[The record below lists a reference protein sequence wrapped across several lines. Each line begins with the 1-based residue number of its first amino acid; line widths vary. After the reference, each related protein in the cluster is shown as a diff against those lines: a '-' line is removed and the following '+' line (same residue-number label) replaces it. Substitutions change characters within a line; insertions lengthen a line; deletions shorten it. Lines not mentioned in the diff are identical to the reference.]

1 MSASQQV
8 NYFPYWRK
16 PDLVTHH
23 RSIIIVLHHQTSV
36 WTLVSSTECHIILSI
51 LYFTSLGLGWR
62 FSKAINGQ
70 LVCRWGKYNT
80 HFMGINFPVFS
91 SEMYLKRVYISTV
104 FLPIWLVGL
113 GVGMK
118 APISAE
124 FIANFLKWQFPLKAN
139 IYTNV
144 GQCFTLNFGS
154 QLNIEDLPMTTI
166 DPYLVDQQIFQQN
179 KTESD
184 ATNNCFLVFIGG

>member
-1 MSASQQV
+1 
-8 NYFPYWRK
+8 
-16 PDLVTHH
+16 
-23 RSIIIVLHHQTSV
+23 
-36 WTLVSSTECHIILSI
+36 
-51 LYFTSLGLGWR
+51 
-62 FSKAINGQ
+62 
-70 LVCRWGKYNT
+70 
-80 HFMGINFPVFS
+80 
-91 SEMYLKRVYISTV
+91 MYLKRVSTV
-104 FLPIWLVGL
+104 LLFIWLVGM

-118 APISAE
+118 VPTPEKISVD
-124 FIANFLKWQFPLKAN
+124 FITNFLKWQFPLKAN
-139 IYTNV
+139 IFKNV

>member
-1 MSASQQV
+1 
-8 NYFPYWRK
+8 
-16 PDLVTHH
+16 
-23 RSIIIVLHHQTSV
+23 
-36 WTLVSSTECHIILSI
+36 
-51 LYFTSLGLGWR
+51 
-62 FSKAINGQ
+62 
-70 LVCRWGKYNT
+70 
-80 HFMGINFPVFS
+80 MGINFPVFS

-139 IYTNV
+139 IFTNV

-154 QLNIEDLPMTTI
+154 QLNIEDLPMTTT

-179 KTESD
+179 RTESD
-184 ATNNCFLVFIGG
+184 ATNNCFLVFIGGKYLKDIAAVMDMLDYISENIAILPMAAFLLNTKKERDHKIPTNSSSPLVN

>member
-1 MSASQQV
+1 
-8 NYFPYWRK
+8 
-16 PDLVTHH
+16 
-23 RSIIIVLHHQTSV
+23 
-36 WTLVSSTECHIILSI
+36 
-51 LYFTSLGLGWR
+51 
-62 FSKAINGQ
+62 
-70 LVCRWGKYNT
+70 
-80 HFMGINFPVFS
+80 MGINFPVFS

-139 IYTNV
+139 IFTNV

-166 DPYLVDQQIFQQN
+166 DLDLVEHHIFQQN
-179 KTESD
+179 GIEAAEAVATS
-184 ATNNCFLVFIGG
+184 TNNCFLVFIGGKYLKDIAAVMEMLDHISEKIGISLTATFLLNTNMKRDHKLPSNSSFPLVKCTK

>member
-1 MSASQQV
+1 
-8 NYFPYWRK
+8 
-16 PDLVTHH
+16 
-23 RSIIIVLHHQTSV
+23 
-36 WTLVSSTECHIILSI
+36 
-51 LYFTSLGLGWR
+51 
-62 FSKAINGQ
+62 
-70 LVCRWGKYNT
+70 
-80 HFMGINFPVFS
+80 MGINFPVFS

-139 IYTNV
+139 IFTNV

-184 ATNNCFLVFIGG
+184 ATNNCFLVFIGGQSVIWPQNIFNKARRSTPLTVRSSWFEGFSLQCSSS

>member
-1 MSASQQV
+1 
-8 NYFPYWRK
+8 
-16 PDLVTHH
+16 
-23 RSIIIVLHHQTSV
+23 
-36 WTLVSSTECHIILSI
+36 
-51 LYFTSLGLGWR
+51 
-62 FSKAINGQ
+62 
-70 LVCRWGKYNT
+70 
-80 HFMGINFPVFS
+80 MGINFPVFS

-139 IYTNV
+139 IFTNV

-154 QLNIEDLPMTTI
+154 QLDIEDLPMTTT

-179 KTESD
+179 RTESD
-184 ATNNCFLVFIGG
+184 ATNNCFLVFIGGKYLKDIVAFMDMLETISENIGVLPTATFLLNSNMERAYKIPTNSSSPLVKCTK